1 MSALACAAIQDVLL
15 RTNGINV
22 QDDAAMKG
30 MLYRIVAMVTRMAMK
45 FDGVAESDAE
55 VHAEIDYDYEHRFA
69 EHEHDDADEP
79 GRSSLHNVY
88 VKRFGQRFGKAERW
102 ARLPAILLRQRI
114 R

>member
-45 FDGVAESDAE
+45 FDGAAESGAE
-55 VHAEIDYDYEHRFA
+55 VHTDIDYDYEHRFA
-69 EHEHDDADEP
+69 EHEHDDGDEP
-79 GRSSLHNVY
+79 EQTNY
-88 VKRFGQRFGKAERW
+88 T
-102 ARLPAILLRQRI
+102 
-114 R
+114 